1 MNRIG
6 GSERVRD
13 ELVAALAEG
22 RGVTAKVRWISRA
35 EDEGR
40 NRWIHCTP
48 LMGSNG
54 SIGVWMIVL
63 VDDEHSRAVR
73 RFRPAPPVPT
83 DLSWNG
89 NGKAYQHQQRP
100 GTATSNY
107 GYDSAVGGGRSE
119 RAESRQA
126 GSLDFN
132 LT

>member
-73 RFRPAPPVPT
+73 RFRPAPPVPS
-83 DLSWNG
+83 DLS
-89 NGKAYQHQQRP
+89 GKAYQQQRP

-107 GYDSAVGGGRSE
+107 GYDSAIGGGRSE
-119 RAESRQA
+119 RAGPRQD